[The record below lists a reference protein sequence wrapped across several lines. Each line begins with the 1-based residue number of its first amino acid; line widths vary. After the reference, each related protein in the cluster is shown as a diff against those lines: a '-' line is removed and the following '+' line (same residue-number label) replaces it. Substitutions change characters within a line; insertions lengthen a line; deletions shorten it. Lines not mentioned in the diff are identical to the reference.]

1 VPKSTSQYSS
11 KFVLSIVLIL
21 YFFSGLSSL
30 AYEVL
35 WVRMLSLQFGVSI
48 FGVVITVAAFM
59 LGLGGGSLLGIRLL
73 RKITNPLL
81 VFAFIE
87 CAIAI
92 ISLGLPFLFQ
102 WIESWQINFIK
113 QFSLGVWYLWQF
125 ITTGVVLLLPA
136 LLMGLGFPLIL
147 ALFEKVPSSLS
158 VVYAVN
164 TFGAAVG
171 ALIPLL
177 LLPALGW
184 TSALYVIVGI
194 SISVA
199 IFAGMMSRFN
209 LQGSTKDNHRE
220 GQQLAARQ
228 IPLLL
233 AYAGIGAVSLML
245 EISWTRLFGMIFL
258 RTEYVLAIIL
268 AVFLIGIGVGSY
280 IARYLKMNTWFNFL
294 PLFASAFIILGLWLI
309 PYVANLIDITKLTS
323 LNQALLYQGILITL
337 LTLPVT
343 LIFGAWLPLLNKRL
357 GDSGISGARLYGA
370 NSVGAAMG
378 AIAAGLLLT
387 PLLGTY
393 AVIVLSALLI
403 LALNMVWAE
412 KRKLAVA
419 IPLLALAA
427 IPVYEMAPVN
437 KLMPSVYDNT
447 RDIYR
452 YEDALNITH
461 VVEKPDGQRLLLADL
476 QRMDASTDP
485 ASVHSQRNQARL
497 PLLLHPDPRSV
508 LFLGLGTGISMSSS
522 LAYPK
527 LKRTAVEI
535 SSGAIDAVDKW
546 FGQVNLNVAD
556 HAIIIRDDA
565 RRFIKTDS
573 DTYDVIIGDLFHP
586 DLIGRSALLSK
597 QHFQRVKDRLTDHGI
612 FVQWIA
618 LNQFELES
626 LKIILRTFSKVFP
639 DGMLF
644 LDAFRMAMVGING
657 SVAGLSDVRQ
667 NLDALDADGRQLLL
681 AGESEFA
688 WLGRY
693 WGKINVEEGPI
704 QDEWAPQIEFRLPN
718 ARYNGELDLAKLL
731 GYLIKHRP
739 HVSKAAKELKI
750 DKANYPAFERAYI
763 ATELAHRSWLAMLQN
778 NAREAQ
784 RLLRLA
790 YQANPS
796 DHWISD
802 AVADATLENYDAFK
816 PPGVTEKSVLEAVL
830 KIRPDHSGALKR
842 MWLLEAEGGNLDAAN
857 YYKKQFAEISPLDKA
872 LKH

>member
-1 VPKSTSQYSS
+1 MPKSTSQYSS

-268 AVFLIGIGVGSY
+268 AVFLIGIAVGSY
-280 IARYLKMNTWFNFL
+280 IARYLKMNIWFNFL

-597 QHFQRVKDRLTDHGI
+597 QQFQRVKDRLTDHGI

-842 MWLLEAEGGNLDAAN
+842 MWLLEAEGGNMDAAN